1 MTIMGIKI
9 EFTGRHIEVTE
20 ALKKHAA
27 GQFERLGP
35 LFDSKSPKANVTIEV
50 ERGRHRSEINVH
62 WRNEMLTATSI
73 DADMYQSLSK
83 SVAKIEKQAR
93 KLKGKV
99 IDKAH
104 RARRSASNADGESV
118 AASPRPKI
126 VVSKIKAKKPVTPQ
140 EAAMMLDAGKE
151 PFLLFR
157 DSESGEISLIHKR
170 ADGNYGL
177 VQP

>member
-1 MTIMGIKI
+1 MGIKI

-20 ALKKHAA
+20 ALKKHAS

-62 WRNEMLTATSI
+62 WRNETLTATSI
-73 DADMYQSLSK
+73 DTDMYQSLSK

-93 KLKGKV
+93 RLKDKV

-104 RARRSASNADGESV
+104 RARRSASGSEGES
-118 AASPRPKI
+118 AAPSRRPKI
-126 VVSKIKAKKPVTPQ
+126 VVSKMKAKKPVTPQ
-140 EAAMMLDAGKE
+140 EAVMILDGGKE
-151 PFLLFR
+151 NFLLFR
-157 DSESGEISLIHKR
+157 DAESGEISLIHKR
-170 ADGNYGL
+170 SDGNYGL
-177 VQP
+177 VQA

>member
-1 MTIMGIKI
+1 MGIKI

-35 LFDSKSPKANVTIEV
+35 LFDSKPPKANVTIEV
-50 ERGRHRSEINVH
+50 ERGRHRSEINMH
-62 WRNEMLTATSI
+62 WRNETFTATSV

-93 KLKGKV
+93 KLKEKV
-99 IDKAH
+99 VDKAH
-104 RARRSASNADGESV
+104 RARRSVAKAEGESV
-118 AASPRPKI
+118 APSRRPKI
-126 VVSKIKAKKPVTPQ
+126 VVSKMKAKKPVTPQ

-151 PFLLFR
+151 NFLLFR
-157 DSESGEISLIHKR
+157 DADSGEISLIHKR
-170 ADGNYGL
+170 TDGNYGL
-177 VQP
+177 VQA